1 MRRVLWLGVLVLSG
15 AVRAESPDSCYS
27 GANDTL
33 VDRTHGWLSRT
44 LCWPSRWVDGFFED
58 PVRDSNE
65 PAASRVRVT
74 AEQVWRDDND
84 DASDVD
90 VDARVWLPSAE
101 RRFSLLFRN
110 QDEEQGR
117 DARAARELPA
127 GERDDGFRGAL
138 RWVIDRSDAMD
149 LDLDAGVRSDLTT
162 YTRLRYRRLYPL
174 FNETAWLRYTQ
185 RFYWRDPEGWGSR
198 SLFELDRPLTPT
210 SSVRF
215 SSEVRYSEEL
225 NEGDL
230 GMGLFQGVNLFK
242 RLGSRSALDLG
253 MAVDGYSKPGVVENY
268 RVYGRYRRNVWR
280 PWLFV
285 EVEPFVLWPREH
297 DYEGI
302 NGVVLRLETL
312 FGRLE
317 S

>member
-84 DASDVD
+84 DAGDVD

-174 FNETAWLRYTQ
+174 F
-185 RFYWRDPEGWGSR
+185 
-198 SLFELDRPLTPT
+198 
-210 SSVRF
+210 
-215 SSEVRYSEEL
+215 
-225 NEGDL
+225 
-230 GMGLFQGVNLFK
+230 
-242 RLGSRSALDLG
+242 
-253 MAVDGYSKPGVVENY
+253 
-268 RVYGRYRRNVWR
+268 
-280 PWLFV
+280 
-285 EVEPFVLWPREH
+285 
-297 DYEGI
+297 
-302 NGVVLRLETL
+302 
-312 FGRLE
+312 
-317 S
+317 